1 MKRLVLLQTPMHAS
15 GEIDAVL
22 KTVAAGEM
30 PQDDLGLRK
39 EIPPPL
45 RAAILMTG
53 EAFRQALR
61 EADEWET
68 RQPR

>member
-1 MKRLVLLQTPMHAS
+1 MHAS

-22 KTVAAGEM
+22 KAVAAGEM

-39 EIPPPL
+39 EIPPQL
-45 RAAILMTG
+45 RAAILKTG

-68 RQPR
+68 GPPR